1 MPLDDGLSRAPAI
14 NTASLS
20 AVHTL
25 TERLKAQAFGLGFDL
40 AGVAR
45 LGEPAT
51 REAFDAWLA
60 AGHHGSMAYLDGAG
74 AELRRDARRPHPGA
88 THALVVAMNYGGREP
103 SGPVARYARGDD
115 YHEVLRAKLRELHR
129 WLEQEVGHTV
139 NARPYVDSGPLL
151 ERDLAQRAGLGWFG
165 KNTMLINPQLGSFFF
180 LASLV
185 VDVELSVDAPFEAD
199 RCGRCTRC
207 MQACPTQ
214 AFVAPRVLDAT
225 RCISYL
231 TIEHRGEIPTGLR
244 AAMGELLYGCDVCQE
259 VCPWNH
265 RFSRPVTEL
274 ALKPRESFESP
285 SLEAWMG
292 MSVEQW
298 QAFSKGSAIKR
309 AKRPGFLRNVAVALG
324 NKGDPASVPAL
335 AAALSDEEPLVRSHA
350 AWALGRIAAAPAL
363 DALACR
369 LELESNPS
377 VLAELR
383 SALGPPLP

>member
-1 MPLDDGLSRAPAI
+1 
-14 NTASLS
+14 
-20 AVHTL
+20 
-25 TERLKAQAFGLGFDL
+25 
-40 AGVAR
+40 
-45 LGEPAT
+45 
-51 REAFDAWLA
+51 
-60 AGHHGSMAYLDGAG
+60 
-74 AELRRDARRPHPGA
+74 
-88 THALVVAMNYGGREP
+88 
-103 SGPVARYARGDD
+103 
-115 YHEVLRAKLRELHR
+115 
-129 WLEQEVGHTV
+129 
-139 NARPYVDSGPLL
+139 LL

-165 KNTMLINPQLGSFFF
+165 KNTMLINPQIGSFFF

-185 VDVELSVDAPFEAD
+185 VDVELTIDAPFEAD

-214 AFVAPRVLDAT
+214 AFVVPRVLDAT
-225 RCISYL
+225 RCVSYL
-231 TIEHRGEIPTGLR
+231 TIEQRGEIPKGLR